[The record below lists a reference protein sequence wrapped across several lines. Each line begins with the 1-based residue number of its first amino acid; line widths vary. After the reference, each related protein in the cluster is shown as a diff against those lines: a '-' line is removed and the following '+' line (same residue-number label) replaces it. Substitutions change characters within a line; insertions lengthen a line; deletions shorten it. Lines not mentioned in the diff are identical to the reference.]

1 MSTVWGVSSGHL
13 PVSPGVNADNRVISL
28 YADGQKRII
37 STDASTVSDVL
48 SRAGVVL
55 ATGDLVEPSSATAV
69 TAGFFNINVYRA
81 RPVTIVDA
89 GKPFRI
95 LSAHS
100 SPRLLAADAGLT
112 TFPEDRYQSG
122 VVTNFVSQHDVG
134 IKVTIQRSL
143 PFTVKADGAVKYYR
157 AQPSTVAAALASVGV
172 KLGLQDTVTGNLN
185 GMLTSGEVLRIT
197 RVSQIVSTVQE
208 TLPAPI
214 RKVED
219 ASSLIGHNS
228 VQTPGN
234 DGHATV
240 TYRINYR
247 DGVETGRVVMTTAN
261 RIEPVTKVISVGTK
275 VQYAGSVE
283 YWRPMVIA
291 AATQYGMDA
300 SKMMRIMSCE
310 SHGNATV
317 VSHFIVNGQH
327 PQGLFQF
334 LPSTWQRAGGSAD
347 NILDGAVQI
356 ELAAKYMA
364 ANGTNAW
371 QCQ

>member
-13 PVSPGVNADNRVISL
+13 PVAPGVNADNRVVSL

-37 STDASTVSDVL
+37 STDATSVGDVL
-48 SRAGVVL
+48 GRAGVVL
-55 ATGDLVEPSSATAV
+55 AIGDLVEPSAATRV

-89 GKPFRI
+89 GTPYRI
-95 LSAHS
+95 MSAHS
-100 SPRLLAADAGLT
+100 SPRLLAEDAGLKT
-112 TFPEDRYQSG
+112 YAEDRYQSG
-122 VVTNFVSQHDVG
+122 VVTNFVNQHDLG

-143 PFTVKADGAVKYYR
+143 PFTVAADGTVKSYR
-157 AQPSTVAAALASVGV
+157 AQPGTIANALATVGV
-172 KLGLQDTVTGNLN
+172 KLGLKDTVTGSLS
-185 GMLTSGEVLRIT
+185 GMLTSGQVLRVT
-197 RVSQIVSTVQE
+197 RVSEIVSTVEE
-208 TLPAPI
+208 TIPSPVK
-214 RKVED
+214 KVD
-219 ASSLIGHNS
+219 DPSTLVGQNT
-228 VQTPGN
+228 VQTPGS

-247 DGVETGRVVMTTAN
+247 DGVETARVVLTSTN
-261 RIEPVTKVISVGTK
+261 RVEPITKVISVGTK

-291 AATQYGMDA
+291 AAAQYGVDA

-334 LPSTWQRAGGSAD
+334 LPTTWQRAGGAAD

-356 ELAAKYMA
+356 ELTAKYMA